1 MEELAR
7 SISNFIGSSWG
18 ALAVMDRVRDRIGDC
33 LHFQAANRAIASDAA
48 RILAAIQRIVRR
60 SPVSSGRRAYS
71 SSGTLDLASRRD
83 GKAPEDAETIDA
95 AGGSECREHDLQSRG
110 EEQDT
115 RSQHSISRDRGVVA
129 VDRAR
134 QAVSICL

>member
-7 SISNFIGSSWG
+7 SISDLIGSSWR
-18 ALAVMDRVRDRIGDC
+18 ALALMDRVRDRISDRV
-33 LHFQAANRAIASDAA
+33 HFKAANRAIASDAA
-48 RILAAIQRIVRR
+48 GILAAIQRIVRR
-60 SPVSSGRRAYS
+60 RQRLVRPARCS

-110 EEQDT
+110 HELDT
-115 RSQHSISRDRGVVA
+115 RSQHSIRRDRSVVA

-134 QAVSICL
+134 EAVSISL